1 MSARAQYAPAG
12 PKMIKASTLTVVVIV
27 MVILLL
33 LVTILMIFFLVKWR
47 QTLGE
52 LENNIAPV
60 CP

>member
-1 MSARAQYAPAG
+1 MSTRAPYAPAG
-12 PKMIKASTLTVVVIV
+12 PKMVKQSTLIVVVII

-33 LVTILMIFFLVKWR
+33 LVTILAIFFLIKWR